1 MDEIGFK
8 KEEEEIVKRYKDM
21 LRNTYRDL
29 TNDDKSLIRKAFDV
43 AKEAHKD
50 QRRKTGEPYIYHP
63 LAVAKIVADE
73 IGLGATSIACALL
86 HDVVEDTQYTIEDIS
101 KLFNPKVAKIID
113 GLTKISN
120 IDHQNLSLQS
130 ENYRKLLL
138 TLSEDVRVILIKI
151 ADRLHNMRTLDSM
164 KSSKQK
170 KIAAETTYLYAPLAH
185 RMGLYTI
192 KSELEDLSLK
202 YTDPDSYLLIV
213 KKLEETEKDRQR
225 YIEEFSRIMEDSLK
239 AEGLNFSIKG
249 RHKSV
254 FSIYKKMKKQDVS
267 FEEVFDLFAIRI
279 IYRSDYKNEKFLAWK
294 IYSIVTDK
302 FMPNPSRMRDWITTP
317 RSTGYES
324 LHVTVIGPESKWV
337 EVQIRSERMDEL
349 AEKGI
354 AAHYK
359 YKEGYKGRE
368 DNQIENWISQ
378 VREMLESL
386 GTASTKELLDDFKL
400 NLYTKDIFVF
410 TPKGDLKVLSVGA
423 TALDFAYSVH
433 SGIGDHCLGAKV
445 NNKLVP
451 LSYKLS
457 NGDQVEIITSNVQKP
472 KADWLDFVATSK
484 AKARIKAALNS
495 EKRKYTDEG
504 KELLIRKLRHLK
516 INFSESE
523 LNSIQKFFG
532 AKTSHD
538 VFYQVAT
545 GEIDSK
551 ALKKY
556 RDSKGVLNNLL
567 SKLRKKTSLIA
578 EKNFLES
585 DEEENYDMI
594 VFGDDEKKLDY
605 QLAPCCNPIP
615 GDNIFG
621 FVTINSGIKVHKED
635 CPNAIDMRANYDY
648 RVIPAKWVNSAS
660 RDFLIEVA
668 LQGIDRTGIF
678 NNITTLISNKFK
690 VDIKNIN
697 INSEDGIFYGNLIL
711 FVKNTTQLEQII
723 HELHNIEGITN
734 VKRAEKKKIIVNI
747 LLSNYFF

>member
-1 MDEIGFK
+1 MDEIDLK

-29 TNDDKSLIRKAFDV
+29 TTEDKSLIRKAFEV

-101 KLFNPKVAKIID
+101 NLFNPKVAKIID

-170 KIAAETTYLYAPLAH
+170 KIAAETTYIYAPLAH

-202 YTDPDSYLLIV
+202 YTDPESYSLIV

-225 YIEEFSRIMEDSLK
+225 YIEEFSRIMQESLN
-239 AEGLNFSIKG
+239 AEGLNFTIKG

-279 IYRSDYKNEKFLAWK
+279 IYKSDYKNEKFLAWK

-378 VREMLESL
+378 VREMLENL

-410 TPKGDLKVLSVGA
+410 TPKGDLKVLSAGA

-457 NGDQVEIITSNVQKP
+457 SGDQVEILTSNVQKP

-484 AKARIKAALNS
+484 AKSRIKAALNS
-495 EKRKYTDEG
+495 EKRTYTEEG

-516 INFSESE
+516 INFSEEE

-545 GEIDSK
+545 GVIDSK

-556 RDSKGVLNNLL
+556 RDSKGVLTNLL
-567 SKLRKKTSLIA
+567 SKLRKKTSIIT
-578 EKNFLES
+578 ENNFLEPK
-585 DEEENYDMI
+585 EEENYDMI
-594 VFGDDEKKLDY
+594 VFGDDEEKLNY
-605 QLAPCCNPIP
+605 QLAQCCNPIP

-621 FVTINSGIKVHKED
+621 FVTINSGIKVHKES
-635 CPNAIDMRANYDY
+635 CSNAIDMRANYDY
-648 RVIPAKWVNSAS
+648 RVIPAKWVSSSS
-660 RDFLIEVA
+660 RDFLIEVS
-668 LQGIDRTGIF
+668 LQGIDRNGIF
-678 NNITTLISNKFK
+678 NDITTLISNKFK
-690 VDIKNIN
+690 ISIKKIN

-711 FVKNTTQLEQII
+711 FVKNTLQLEQII
-723 HELHNIEGITN
+723 EELHNIEGITN
-734 VKRAEKKKIIVNI
+734 VRRSEIKK
-747 LLSNYFF
+747 

>member
-1 MDEIGFK
+1 MDEIELK

-29 TNDDKSLIRKAFDV
+29 TTEDKSLIRKAFEV

-101 KLFNPKVAKIID
+101 NLFNPKVAKIID

-170 KIAAETTYLYAPLAH
+170 KIAAETTYIYAPLAH

-202 YTDPDSYLLIV
+202 YTDPESYSLIV

-225 YIEEFSRIMEDSLK
+225 YIEEFSRIMQESLN
-239 AEGLNFSIKG
+239 AEGLNFTIKG

-279 IYRSDYKNEKFLAWK
+279 IYKSDYKNEKFLAWK

-378 VREMLESL
+378 VREMLENL

-410 TPKGDLKVLSVGA
+410 TPKGDLKVLSAGA

-457 NGDQVEIITSNVQKP
+457 SGDQVEILTSNVQKP

-484 AKARIKAALNS
+484 AKSRIKAALNS
-495 EKRKYTDEG
+495 EKRTYTDEG

-516 INFSESE
+516 INFSEEE

-545 GEIDSK
+545 GVIDSK

-556 RDSKGVLNNLL
+556 RDSKGVLTNLL
-567 SKLRKKTSLIA
+567 SKLRKRTSIIT
-578 EKNFLES
+578 ENNFLEPK
-585 DEEENYDMI
+585 EEENYDMI
-594 VFGDDEKKLDY
+594 VFGDDEEKLNY
-605 QLAPCCNPIP
+605 QLAQCCNPIP

-621 FVTINSGIKVHKED
+621 FVTINSGIKVHKES
-635 CPNAIDMRANYDY
+635 CSNAIDMRANYDY
-648 RVIPAKWVNSAS
+648 RVIPAKWVSSSS
-660 RDFLIEVA
+660 RDFLIEVS
-668 LQGIDRTGIF
+668 LQGIDRNGIF
-678 NNITTLISNKFK
+678 NDITTLISNKFK
-690 VDIKNIN
+690 ISIKKIN

-711 FVKNTTQLEQII
+711 FVKNTLQLEQII
-723 HELHNIEGITN
+723 EELHNIEGITN
-734 VKRAEKKKIIVNI
+734 VKRSEIKK
-747 LLSNYFF
+747 

>member
-1 MDEIGFK
+1 MDEIDLK

-29 TNDDKSLIRKAFDV
+29 TTEDKSLIRKAFEV

-101 KLFNPKVAKIID
+101 NLFNPKLAKIID

-170 KIAAETTYLYAPLAH
+170 KIAAETTYIYAPLAH

-202 YTDPDSYLLIV
+202 YTDPESYSLIV

-225 YIEEFSRIMEDSLK
+225 YIEEFSRIMQESLN
-239 AEGLNFSIKG
+239 AEGLNFTIKG

-279 IYRSDYKNEKFLAWK
+279 IYKSDYKNEKFLAWK

-378 VREMLESL
+378 VREMLENL

-410 TPKGDLKVLSVGA
+410 TPKGDLKVLSAGA

-457 NGDQVEIITSNVQKP
+457 SGDQVEILTSNVQKP

-484 AKARIKAALNS
+484 AKSRIKAALNS
-495 EKRKYTDEG
+495 EKRTYTEEG

-516 INFSESE
+516 INFSEEE

-545 GEIDSK
+545 GVIDSK

-556 RDSKGVLNNLL
+556 RDSKGVLTNLL
-567 SKLRKKTSLIA
+567 SKLRKRTSIIT
-578 EKNFLES
+578 ENNFLEPK
-585 DEEENYDMI
+585 EEENYDMI
-594 VFGDDEKKLDY
+594 VFGDDEEKLNY
-605 QLAPCCNPIP
+605 QLAQCCNPIP

-621 FVTINSGIKVHKED
+621 FVTINSGIKVHKES
-635 CPNAIDMRANYDY
+635 CSNAIDMRANYDY
-648 RVIPAKWVNSAS
+648 RVIPAKWVSSSS
-660 RDFLIEVA
+660 RDFLIEVS
-668 LQGIDRTGIF
+668 LQGIDRNGIF
-678 NNITTLISNKFK
+678 NDITTLISNKFK
-690 VDIKNIN
+690 ISIKKIN

-711 FVKNTTQLEQII
+711 FVKNTLQLEQII
-723 HELHNIEGITN
+723 EELHNIEGITN
-734 VKRAEKKKIIVNI
+734 VKRSEIKK
-747 LLSNYFF
+747 

>member
-1 MDEIGFK
+1 MDEIDLK

-29 TNDDKSLIRKAFDV
+29 TTEDKSLIRKAFEV

-101 KLFNPKVAKIID
+101 NLFNPKVAKIID

-170 KIAAETTYLYAPLAH
+170 KIAAETTYIYAPLAH

-202 YTDPDSYLLIV
+202 YTDSESYSLIV

-225 YIEEFSRIMEDSLK
+225 YIEEFSRIMQESLN
-239 AEGLNFSIKG
+239 AEGLNFTIKG

-279 IYRSDYKNEKFLAWK
+279 IYKSDYKNEKFLAWK

-378 VREMLESL
+378 VREMLENL

-410 TPKGDLKVLSVGA
+410 TPKGDLKVLSAGA

-457 NGDQVEIITSNVQKP
+457 SGDQVEILTSNVQKP

-484 AKARIKAALNS
+484 AKSRIKAALNS
-495 EKRKYTDEG
+495 EKRTYTEEG

-516 INFSESE
+516 INFSEEE

-545 GEIDSK
+545 GVIDSK

-556 RDSKGVLNNLL
+556 RDSKGVLTNLL
-567 SKLRKKTSLIA
+567 SKLRKRTSIIT
-578 EKNFLES
+578 ENNFLEPK
-585 DEEENYDMI
+585 EEENYDMI
-594 VFGDDEKKLDY
+594 VFGDDEEKLNY
-605 QLAPCCNPIP
+605 QLAQCCNPIP

-621 FVTINSGIKVHKED
+621 FVTINSGIKVHKES
-635 CPNAIDMRANYDY
+635 CSNAIDMRANYDY
-648 RVIPAKWVNSAS
+648 RVIPAKWVSSSS
-660 RDFLIEVA
+660 RDFLIEVS
-668 LQGIDRTGIF
+668 LQGIDRNGIF
-678 NNITTLISNKFK
+678 NDITTLISNKFK
-690 VDIKNIN
+690 ISIKKIN

-711 FVKNTTQLEQII
+711 FVKNTLQLEQII
-723 HELHNIEGITN
+723 EELHNIEGITN
-734 VKRAEKKKIIVNI
+734 VKRSEIKK
-747 LLSNYFF
+747 

>member
-1 MDEIGFK
+1 MDEIDLK

-29 TNDDKSLIRKAFDV
+29 TTEDKSLIRKAFEV

-101 KLFNPKVAKIID
+101 NLFNPKVAKIID

-170 KIAAETTYLYAPLAH
+170 KIAAETTYIYAPLAH

-202 YTDPDSYLLIV
+202 YTDPESYSLIV

-225 YIEEFSRIMEDSLK
+225 YIEEFSRIMQESLN
-239 AEGLNFSIKG
+239 AEGLNFTIKG

-279 IYRSDYKNEKFLAWK
+279 IYKSDYKNEKFLAWK

-378 VREMLESL
+378 VREMLENL

-410 TPKGDLKVLSVGA
+410 TPKGDLKVLSAGA

-457 NGDQVEIITSNVQKP
+457 SGDQVEILTSNVQKP

-484 AKARIKAALNS
+484 AKSRIKAALNS
-495 EKRKYTDEG
+495 EKRTYTEEG

-516 INFSESE
+516 INFSEEE

-545 GEIDSK
+545 GVIDSK

-556 RDSKGVLNNLL
+556 RDSKGVLTNLL
-567 SKLRKKTSLIA
+567 SRLRKKTSIIT
-578 EKNFLES
+578 ENNFLEPK
-585 DEEENYDMI
+585 EEENYDMI
-594 VFGDDEKKLDY
+594 VFGDDEEKLNY
-605 QLAPCCNPIP
+605 QLAQCCNPIP

-621 FVTINSGIKVHKED
+621 FVTINSGIKVHKES
-635 CPNAIDMRANYDY
+635 CSNAIDMRANYDY
-648 RVIPAKWVNSAS
+648 RVIPAKWVSSSS
-660 RDFLIEVA
+660 RDFLIEVS
-668 LQGIDRTGIF
+668 LQGIDRNGIF
-678 NNITTLISNKFK
+678 NDITTLISNKFK
-690 VDIKNIN
+690 ISIKKIN

-711 FVKNTTQLEQII
+711 FVKNTLQLEQII
-723 HELHNIEGITN
+723 EELHNIEGITN
-734 VKRAEKKKIIVNI
+734 VKRSEIKK
-747 LLSNYFF
+747 

>member
-1 MDEIGFK
+1 MEEINLK
-8 KEEEEIVKRYKDM
+8 KEEDEIVKRYKDM

-29 TNDDKSLIRKAFDV
+29 TTEDKSLIRKAFEL

-86 HDVVEDTQYTIEDIS
+86 HDVVEDTQYTIEDIYN
-101 KLFNPKVAKIID
+101 LFNPKVAKIID

-170 KIAAETTYLYAPLAH
+170 KIAAETTYIYAPLAH

-202 YTDPDSYLLIV
+202 YTNPESYFLIV
-213 KKLEETEKDRQR
+213 KKLEETERDRQR
-225 YIEEFSRIMEDSLK
+225 YIEEFSRIMRDSLNT
-239 AEGLNFSIKG
+239 EGLNFTIKG

-279 IYRSDYKNEKFLAWK
+279 IYKSDYKNEKFLAWK

-378 VREMLESL
+378 VREMLENL
-386 GTASTKELLDDFKL
+386 GSASTKELLDDFKL

-410 TPKGDLKVLSVGA
+410 TPKGDLKVLSAGA

-433 SGIGDHCLGAKV
+433 SSIGDHCLGAKV

-457 NGDQVEIITSNVQKP
+457 SGDQVEILTSNVQKP
-472 KADWLDFVATSK
+472 KADWLDFVSTSK
-484 AKARIKAALNS
+484 AKSRIKTALNS
-495 EKRKYTDEG
+495 EKRKYTEEG

-516 INFSESE
+516 ISFSEGE

-538 VFYQVAT
+538 IFYQVAT
-545 GEIDSK
+545 GVIDSK

-556 RDSKGVLNNLL
+556 RDSKGVLNNIL
-567 SKLRKKTSLIA
+567 SKLRRKTSLIA

-585 DEEENYDMI
+585 NEEETYDMI
-594 VFGDDEKKLDY
+594 VFGDDEEKLNY
-605 QLAPCCNPIP
+605 QLSQCCNPIP

-621 FVTINSGIKVHKED
+621 FITINSGIKVHKEN
-635 CPNAIDMRANYDY
+635 CSNAIDMRANYDY
-648 RVIPAKWVNSAS
+648 RVIPAKWVSSSS
-660 RDFLIEVA
+660 RDFLIEVS

-678 NNITTLISNKFK
+678 NDITTLISNQFK
-690 VDIKNIN
+690 ISIKKIN

-711 FVKNTTQLEQII
+711 FVKNTLQLEQII
-723 HELHNIEGITN
+723 EELHNIEGITN
-734 VKRAEKKKIIVNI
+734 VKRAEIKK
-747 LLSNYFF
+747 

>member
-1 MDEIGFK
+1 MDEIELK

-29 TNDDKSLIRKAFDV
+29 TTEDKSLIRKAFEV

-101 KLFNPKVAKIID
+101 NLFNPKVAKIID

-170 KIAAETTYLYAPLAH
+170 KIAAETTYIYAPLAH

-202 YTDPDSYLLIV
+202 YTDPESYSLIV

-225 YIEEFSRIMEDSLK
+225 YIEEFSRIMQESLN
-239 AEGLNFSIKG
+239 AEGLNFTIKG

-279 IYRSDYKNEKFLAWK
+279 IYKSDYKNEKFLAWK

-378 VREMLESL
+378 VREMLENL

-410 TPKGDLKVLSVGA
+410 TPKGDLKVLSAGA

-457 NGDQVEIITSNVQKP
+457 SGDQVEILTSNVQKP

-484 AKARIKAALNS
+484 AKSRIKAALNS
-495 EKRKYTDEG
+495 EKRTYTEEG

-516 INFSESE
+516 INFSEEE

-545 GEIDSK
+545 GVIDSK

-556 RDSKGVLNNLL
+556 RDSKGVLTNLL
-567 SKLRKKTSLIA
+567 SKLRKRTSIIT
-578 EKNFLES
+578 ENNFLEPK
-585 DEEENYDMI
+585 EEENYDMI
-594 VFGDDEKKLDY
+594 VFGDDEEKLNY
-605 QLAPCCNPIP
+605 QLAQCCNPIP

-621 FVTINSGIKVHKED
+621 FVTINSGIKVHKES
-635 CPNAIDMRANYDY
+635 CSNAIDMRANYDY
-648 RVIPAKWVNSAS
+648 RVIPAKWVSSSS
-660 RDFLIEVA
+660 RDFLIEVS
-668 LQGIDRTGIF
+668 LQGIDRNGIF
-678 NNITTLISNKFK
+678 NDITTLISNKFK
-690 VDIKNIN
+690 ISIKKIN

-711 FVKNTTQLEQII
+711 FVKNTLQLEQII
-723 HELHNIEGITN
+723 EELHNIEGITN
-734 VKRAEKKKIIVNI
+734 VKRSEIKK
-747 LLSNYFF
+747 